1 MMMKHRLSY
10 FLIPLMLLVAAPV
23 FGGQGATEPLSCA
36 DKSIVARAVRTAED
50 IQTFVQCAYEHV
62 QDVGFVEARRAF
74 NEDVRWKSGSIYIFV
89 SGAVPMSDQ
98 AQLFVFPPARPR
110 EGSSLGLLIDA
121 FGNDYYKE
129 QHRIVSGFGEGWI
142 YYSFPNQVTGR
153 DEPKASYIKSID
165 WEGNPAAI
173 GAGVHRRDIPGTCE
187 VEEVPRQ
194 GARGESF
201 QREASG
207 VCPLRRDGD
216 GIAGVLRRPGPVE
229 RSPLAERFDLPVRIG
244 QLRQHAVQRRSLPPV
259 VWHHWSRVERP
270 SGRTLRRPGCGER
283 RRCVRG
289 NLPVLLDAQPRHR
302 DAAAEGDFRQE
313 GRGLWPAHP
322 RRCRILSGRVRPQ
335 KSLHSQSALPVSE
348 SFWRTLI
355 ASCFNFSARHRRS
368 QWLTWNDLQEN
379 QGSETNDGVVE
390 KRRPPVSRSRA
401 VITAQSLE
409 SQLYKQRA
417 RMALGGGRGRVGQGE
432 F

>member
-1 MMMKHRLSY
+1 
-10 FLIPLMLLVAAPV
+10 
-23 FGGQGATEPLSCA
+23 
-36 DKSIVARAVRTAED
+36 
-50 IQTFVQCAYEHV
+50 
-62 QDVGFVEARRAF
+62 
-74 NEDVRWKSGSIYIFV
+74 
-89 SGAVPMSDQ
+89 MSDQ

-187 VEEVPRQ
+187 VEEVH
-194 GARGESF
+194 ARGLEENPSSERLQEFVRCAAMEMES
-201 QREASG
+201 QRYFA
-207 VCPLRRDGD
+207 V
-216 GIAGVLRRPGPVE
+216 PGPVE
-229 RSPLAERFDLPVRIG
+229 RSPLAERFDLPVRFG
-244 QLRQHAVQRRSLPPV
+244 QLRQHAVQRRSLQPV

-348 SFWRTLI
+348 SFWRTLT
-355 ASCFNFSARHRRS
+355 ASCFNFSDRHRRS

-379 QGSETNDGVVE
+379 QGSEKNNGVVE